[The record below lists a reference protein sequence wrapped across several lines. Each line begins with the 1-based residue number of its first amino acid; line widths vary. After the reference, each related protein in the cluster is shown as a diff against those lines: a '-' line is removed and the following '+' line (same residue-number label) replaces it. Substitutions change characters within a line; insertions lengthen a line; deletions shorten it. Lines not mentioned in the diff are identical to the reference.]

1 MLDLINYNL
10 ESWSRTDMFL
20 AVFKNT
26 SMWESKLY
34 GENGGVVGG
43 PEKVLSVTI
52 IFQVSYT
59 K

>member
-1 MLDLINYNL
+1 MSELINYNL

-26 SMWESKLY
+26 TWESKLY
-34 GENGGVVGG
+34 GKNGGVVGG